1 MGRSVDYSRF
11 SRNHHP
17 VEFTHYASVHSS
29 FTVIY
34 IAFKSYIHWH
44 LCTLWIVKGLKGIVV
59 NRTMSSLHLG
69 SLEITLTVPLSLEM
83 KSKACICWLK
93 QILND
98 DDELFYRSWINL
110 SWRHFCRESVP
121 GPRGIQQTK
130 KVEPLPVPY
139 KTHLLVTAD
148 LSATERKLSKQ
159 SLIGRIRT
167 NPDLG
172 FSWAR
177 VLQKTEVYSGL
188 KF

>member
-34 IAFKSYIHWH
+34 IAFK
-44 LCTLWIVKGLKGIVV
+44 
-59 NRTMSSLHLG
+59 TMSSLHSG

-172 FSWAR
+172 FTCAWVFKQAG
-177 VLQKTEVYSGL
+177 VYSGVS
-188 KF
+188 F